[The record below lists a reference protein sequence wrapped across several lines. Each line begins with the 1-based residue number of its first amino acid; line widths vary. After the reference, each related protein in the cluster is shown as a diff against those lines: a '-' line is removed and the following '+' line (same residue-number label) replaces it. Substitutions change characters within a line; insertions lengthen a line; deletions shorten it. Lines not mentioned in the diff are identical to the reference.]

1 MSQFDWGN
9 LDPYVVDGVQL
20 ADDLNQF
27 RDALLSVHRGNARP
41 PYVVAGMEWIN
52 DAGGPPNWI
61 RNLFISPTVG
71 DKALFA
77 FDTTTGLITLDGALQ
92 AVTQAAAD
100 NTQKLATTAM
110 VQAAITA
117 AVAGAVGA
125 LFPPGTLID
134 LVGTLAAAPAGW
146 VLAKD
151 GTLGSAASGATIRAN
166 ADCANLYAHL
176 WNGVSNTYAPVT
188 GGRGATAAADF
199 GANKPI
205 GGLDFRGWGRATVD
219 NLGGTAAG
227 RWPGWVTGQ
236 GGGETAHV
244 LSVAELALHSHGLP
258 IGLNPAGFYGRVTGG
273 DGTNVSE
280 IGTNNQY
287 GGGGGAHN
295 NIQPTRVVG
304 STLVK
309 L

>member
-27 RDALLSVHRGNARP
+27 RDALLSVHRGGARP
-41 PYVVAGMEWIN
+41 PYAVAGMEWIN
-52 DAGGPPNWI
+52 DAGGAANWI
-61 RNLFISPTVG
+61 QNLFMGPTIG
-71 DKALFA
+71 DRALFA
-77 FDTTTGLITLDGALQ
+77 FDTTTGLITLNGALQ

-110 VQAAITA
+110 VQAAIA
-117 AVAGAVGA
+117 AGVASAVGA

-151 GTLGSAASGATIRAN
+151 GTIGSAASGATIRAN

-188 GGRGATAAADF
+188 GGRGATAVADF

-227 RWPGWVTGQ
+227 RWPGWVAGQ

-244 LSVAELALHSHGLP
+244 LSVAELALHSHGIP

-273 DGTNVSE
+273 DGTSVSE